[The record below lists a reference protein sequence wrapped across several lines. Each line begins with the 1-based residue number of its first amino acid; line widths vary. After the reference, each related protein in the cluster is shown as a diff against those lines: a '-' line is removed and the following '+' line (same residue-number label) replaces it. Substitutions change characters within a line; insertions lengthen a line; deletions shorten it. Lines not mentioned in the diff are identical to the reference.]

1 MVLYFYM
8 LQFSSVYVCTNVHV
22 YICVYTHISLLP
34 HIAPVS
40 APCPSKHQVN
50 YVTSHK
56 GPCLTAAFS
65 RDGKL
70 AASGSAD
77 SSIKVHWLVIYK
89 KLCLK
94 LGLICM

>member
-1 MVLYFYM
+1 MITDLFYIHVVL
-8 LQFSSVYVCTNVHV
+8 
-22 YICVYTHISLLP
+22 
-34 HIAPVS
+34 VS
-40 APCPSKHQVN
+40 APSLSKHIVN

-77 SSIKVHWLVIYK
+77 CSIKVM
-89 KLCLK
+89 CR
-94 LGLICM
+94 LI